1 MKAGDRRSPKLEDIP
16 MKTFIAALA
25 SFTLL
30 AAPLTAIAHAGS
42 HGGGGGF
49 GGGASGGGF
58 HGSAGFYGAG
68 FHDGGFRDG
77 HFGNRG
83 FGRRG
88 FRGRGLGGFDDG
100 FLLGADLGLG
110 FGFYDP
116 WFYGYY
122 GYPDFGDYSYSAYTV
137 FSPAPPWNAHD
148 SGLSPEAD
156 GSGAYASPAPPAVPA
171 AKQCGAWRWDKAA
184 EAYHW
189 ETDGC

>member
-1 MKAGDRRSPKLEDIP
+1 

-30 AAPLTAIAHAGS
+30 AAPLSAIAHAGS

-49 GGGASGGGF
+49 GGGAFVGGF
-58 HGSAGFYGAG
+58 HGSAGFHGEG
-68 FHDGGFRDG
+68 FHGGDFRGGG
-77 HFGNRG
+77 HG
-83 FGRRG
+83 FGRHG
-88 FRGRGLGGFDDG
+88 FRGRGFGGFDDG

-122 GYPDFGDYSYSAYTV
+122 GYPDYGAYSYSAYSAI
-137 FSPAPPWNAHD
+137 SPAPLWDSHD
-148 SGLSPEAD
+148 SGVSPEAD
-156 GSGAYASPAPPAVPA
+156 GPGAHANPAPSAAPA
-171 AKQCGAWRWDKAA
+171 AKLCGAWRWDQAA
-184 EAYHW
+184 QAYHW